1 MIIKEIKSPKTTRSL
16 HGLINYMF
24 DTEHHGEKVDYSN
37 ISNCYSVDVDMAT
50 FEMDLIQRQNTRTKL
65 DKTMHLV
72 VSFPEGEIPTREQ
85 MDDIEQT
92 LAESV
97 GLGHHHRISVAHSN
111 TENYHLHMAISRI
124 DPETHKMV
132 NPYNYFKEAAKARDE
147 LEIKHGLQVDYRRE
161 YREASDYSMDYHSGR
176 QSLHSWCQEHLKDSL
191 EETLKHASSWQDV
204 HCVFDQVGLSL
215 KKSGRGL
222 VVYNQDNDTAIK
234 ASSLSRNLSLT
245 QLQKSL
251 GRFSPSQSKSA
262 SSKTRSVMTQEKK
275 QDPLFAQYEAFKKT
289 RQEHKQTSLD
299 ALRDTVSKQRLLA
312 KAENL
317 QKRQKV
323 KDGYMTSQMKFES
336 YKRLGALNK
345 ARLATI
351 TKSYAEARKRVYSEH
366 GNVSFQQYLC
376 LQAASGNEEALARL
390 RSKAQLSIQHQGLSG
405 QGDKRITQFDSVAVD
420 KRGVLAYQVG
430 DNTIL
435 DNGKQ
440 LTTKGNSLVADKQLL
455 EMAVAKY
462 GQKLTLHGSDE
473 FQARIREAA
482 MTLNMNVT
490 FNGEAVNEHSQ
501 VDPVQQFID
510 KRNQDRERISSIAKH
525 ARFDGQSG
533 RFTYQGYRNI
543 GQQSV
548 VLLKQGETLYVKSVP
563 RKEVSSYRQ
572 LKVGAALSIDSGRSS
587 SNSEL
592 ER

>member
-1 MIIKEIKSPKTTRSL
+1 MIVEEIKSKKTTRSL
-16 HGLINYMF
+16 QGLINYML
-24 DTEHHGEKVDYSN
+24 DTEHNGEKLDYSH
-37 ISNCYSVDVDMAT
+37 ISNCYSVDTDMAVV
-50 FEMDLIQRQNTRTKL
+50 EMDLIQRQNTRTKL
-65 DKTMHLV
+65 DKTLHLV

-85 MDDIEQT
+85 LDDIEQT
-92 LAESV
+92 LSESI
-97 GLGHHHRISVAHSN
+97 GMGHHQRLSVAHSN
-111 TENYHLHMAISRI
+111 TENYHLHMAINRI

-132 NPYNYFKEAAKARDE
+132 NPYNYHKSLMVAATE
-147 LEIKHGLQVDYRRE
+147 LELKHGLEITERQPRSLD
-161 YREASDYSMDYHSGR
+161 ALTMDYHSGE
-176 QSLHSWCQEHLKDSL
+176 QSLHSWCQENIKDSL
-191 EETLKHASSWQDV
+191 EETLKHATSWQDV
-204 HCVFDQVGLSL
+204 HSVFDKVGLSL

-251 GRFSPSQSKSA
+251 GRFSPGQSKSA
-262 SSKTRSVMTQEKK
+262 TSKTRSVMTQEKK

-289 RQEHKQTSLD
+289 RQEHKQTSLA

-312 KAENL
+312 KAENI

-351 TKSYAEARKRVYSEH
+351 TKSYAEARKRVYAEH
-366 GNVSFQQYLC
+366 GNVSFQQFLC
-376 LQAASGNEEALARL
+376 LQAANGNEEALARL

-405 QGDKRITQFDSVAVD
+405 QGDKRITQFDSVCVD

-482 MTLNMNVT
+482 KTLNMNVT
-490 FNGEAVNEHSQ
+490 FNGETVNEHGQ

-525 ARFDGQSG
+525 ERFDGQSG

-563 RKEVSSYRQ
+563 RKDVSSYRQ
-572 LKVGAALSIDSGRSS
+572 LKVGATVSIDSGRSAS
-587 SNSEL
+587 SSEL

>member
-1 MIIKEIKSPKTTRSL
+1 MIVEEIKSKKTTRSL
-16 HGLINYMF
+16 QGLINYML
-24 DTEHHGEKVDYSN
+24 DTEHNGEKLDYSH
-37 ISNCYSVDVDMAT
+37 ISNCYSVDTDMAVV
-50 FEMDLIQRQNTRTKL
+50 EMDLIQRQNTRTKL
-65 DKTMHLV
+65 DKTLHLV

-85 MDDIEQT
+85 LDDIEQT
-92 LAESV
+92 LSESI
-97 GLGHHHRISVAHSN
+97 GMGHHQRLSVAHSN
-111 TENYHLHMAISRI
+111 TENYHLHMAINRI

-132 NPYNYFKEAAKARDE
+132 NPYNYHKSLMVAATE
-147 LEIKHGLQVDYRRE
+147 LELKHGLEITERQPRSL
-161 YREASDYSMDYHSGR
+161 EALTMDYHSGE
-176 QSLHSWCQEHLKDSL
+176 QSLHSWCQEHIKDSL
-191 EETLKHASSWQDV
+191 EETLKQTSSWQDV
-204 HCVFDQVGLSL
+204 HSVFDKVGLSL

-245 QLQKSL
+245 QLQKNL
-251 GRFSPSQSKSA
+251 GRFSPNQSKSA
-262 SSKTRSVMTQEKK
+262 TSKTRSAMTQEKK
-275 QDPLFAQYEAFKKT
+275 QDPLFAQYEAFKT
-289 RQEHKQTSLD
+289 SRQEHKEASLD

-323 KDGYMTSQMKFES
+323 KEGYMTSQMKFES
-336 YKRLGALNK
+336 YKRLGTANK
-345 ARLATI
+345 LRLATI
-351 TKSYAEARKRVYSEH
+351 TKSYAEARKRVYAEH

-376 LQAASGNEEALARL
+376 LQAANGNEEALARL

-405 QGDKRITQFDSVAVD
+405 QGDKRITQFDRVSVD

-440 LTTKGNSLVADKQLL
+440 LTTQGNSLVADKQLL

-482 MTLNMNVT
+482 KTLNMNVT
-490 FNGEAVNEHSQ
+490 LNGDAVNEHGH

-510 KRNQDRERISSIAKH
+510 KRNQDRARISSIAKH
-525 ARFDGQSG
+525 ERFDGQSG

-563 RKEVSSYRQ
+563 KKEVSSYRQ
-572 LKVGAALSIDSGRSS
+572 LKIGAAISMDSGRSS
-587 SNSEL
+587 VDSDL

>member
-1 MIIKEIKSPKTTRSL
+1 MIVEEIKSKKTTRSL
-16 HGLINYMF
+16 QGLINYML
-24 DTEHHGEKVDYSN
+24 DTEHNGEKLDYSH
-37 ISNCYSVDVDMAT
+37 ISNCYSIDTDMAVV
-50 FEMDLIQRQNTRTKL
+50 EMDLIQRQNTRTKL
-65 DKTMHLV
+65 DKTLHLV

-85 MDDIEQT
+85 LDDIEQT
-92 LAESV
+92 LSESI
-97 GLGHHHRISVAHSN
+97 GMGHHQRLSVAHSN
-111 TENYHLHMAISRI
+111 TENYHLHMAINRI

-132 NPYNYFKEAAKARDE
+132 NPYNYHKSLMVAATE
-147 LEIKHGLQVDYRRE
+147 LELKHGLEITERQPRSL
-161 YREASDYSMDYHSGR
+161 EALTMDYHSGE
-176 QSLHSWCQEHLKDSL
+176 QSLHSWCQEHIKDSL
-191 EETLKHASSWQDV
+191 EETLKQASSWQDV
-204 HCVFDQVGLSL
+204 HSVFDKVGLSL

-245 QLQKSL
+245 KLQKDL
-251 GRFSPSQSKSA
+251 GRFSPSHSKSA
-262 SSKTRSVMTQEKK
+262 TSKTRSAMTQEKK
-275 QDPLFAQYEAFKKT
+275 QDPLFAQYEVFKT
-289 RQEHKQTSLD
+289 SRQEHKEASLD
-299 ALRDTVSKQRLLA
+299 VLRDTVSKQRLLA

-323 KDGYMTSQMKFES
+323 KEGYMTSQMKFES
-336 YKRLGALNK
+336 YKRLGAANK
-345 ARLATI
+345 LRLATI
-351 TKSYAEARKRVYSEH
+351 TKSYAEARKRVYAEH

-376 LQAASGNEEALARL
+376 LQAANGNEDALARL

-405 QGDKRITQFDSVAVD
+405 QGDKRITQFDRVSVD

-440 LTTKGNSLVADKQLL
+440 LTTQGNSLVADKQLL

-482 MTLNMNVT
+482 KTLNMNVT
-490 FNGEAVNEHSQ
+490 LNGDAVNEHGH

-510 KRNQDRERISSIAKH
+510 KRNQDRARISSIAKH
-525 ARFDGQSG
+525 ERFDGHSG

-548 VLLKQGETLYVKSVP
+548 VLLKQGDTLYVKSVP
-563 RKEVSSYRQ
+563 KKEVSSYRQ
-572 LKVGAALSIDSGRSS
+572 LKIGAAISMDSGRSS
-587 SNSEL
+587 GNSDL

>member
-1 MIIKEIKSPKTTRSL
+1 ML
-16 HGLINYMF
+16 
-24 DTEHHGEKVDYSN
+24 DTEHNGEKLDYSH
-37 ISNCYSVDVDMAT
+37 ISNCYSVDTDMAVV
-50 FEMDLIQRQNTRTKL
+50 EMDLIQRQNTRTKL
-65 DKTMHLV
+65 DKTLHLV

-85 MDDIEQT
+85 LDDIEQT
-92 LAESV
+92 LSESI
-97 GLGHHHRISVAHSN
+97 GMGHHQRLSVAHSN
-111 TENYHLHMAISRI
+111 TENYHLHMAINRI

-132 NPYNYFKEAAKARDE
+132 NPYNYHKSLMVAATE
-147 LEIKHGLQVDYRRE
+147 LELKHGLEITERQPRSL
-161 YREASDYSMDYHSGR
+161 EALTMDYHSGE
-176 QSLHSWCQEHLKDSL
+176 QSLHSWCQEHIKDSL
-191 EETLKHASSWQDV
+191 EETLKQASSWQDV
-204 HCVFDQVGLSL
+204 HSVFDNAGLSL

-234 ASSLSRNLSLT
+234 ASSLSRHLSLT
-245 QLQKSL
+245 QLQKKL

-262 SSKTRSVMTQEKK
+262 TSKTRSAMTQEKK
-275 QDPLFAQYEAFKKT
+275 QDPLFAQYEAFKT
-289 RQEHKQTSLD
+289 SRQEHKEASLD

-317 QKRQKV
+317 QKRQKI
-323 KDGYMTSQMKFES
+323 KEGYMTSQMKFES
-336 YKRLGALNK
+336 YKRLGAANK
-345 ARLATI
+345 LRLATI
-351 TKSYAEARKRVYSEH
+351 TKSYAEARKRVYAEH

-376 LQAASGNEEALARL
+376 LQAANGNEEALARL

-405 QGDKRITQFDSVAVD
+405 QGDKRITQFDRVSVD

-440 LTTKGNSLVADKQLL
+440 LTTQGNSLVADKQLL

-482 MTLNMNVT
+482 KTLNMNVT
-490 FNGEAVNEHSQ
+490 LNGDAVNEHGH

-525 ARFDGQSG
+525 ERFDGQNG

-563 RKEVSSYRQ
+563 KKELSSYRQ
-572 LKVGAALSIDSGRSS
+572 LKIGAAVSMDSRRSS
-587 SNSEL
+587 GDPDL

>member
-1 MIIKEIKSPKTTRSL
+1 MIVEEIKSKKTTRSL
-16 HGLINYMF
+16 QGLINYML
-24 DTEHHGEKVDYSN
+24 DTEHNGEKLDYSH
-37 ISNCYSVDVDMAT
+37 ISNCYSVDTDMAVV
-50 FEMDLIQRQNTRTKL
+50 EMDLIQRQNTRTKL
-65 DKTMHLV
+65 DKTLHLV

-85 MDDIEQT
+85 LDDIEQT
-92 LAESV
+92 LSESI
-97 GLGHHHRISVAHSN
+97 GMGHHQRLSVAHSN
-111 TENYHLHMAISRI
+111 TENYHLHMAINRI

-132 NPYNYFKEAAKARDE
+132 NPYNYHKSLMVAATE
-147 LEIKHGLQVDYRRE
+147 LELKHGLEITERQPRSLD
-161 YREASDYSMDYHSGR
+161 ALTMDYHSGE
-176 QSLHSWCQEHLKDSL
+176 QSLHSWCQENIKDSL
-191 EETLKHASSWQDV
+191 EETLKHATSWQDV
-204 HCVFDQVGLSL
+204 HSVFDKVGLSL

-245 QLQKSL
+245 QLQKEL
-251 GRFSPSQSKSA
+251 GRFSPSQSKSV
-262 SSKTRSVMTQEKK
+262 SSKTRSAMTQEKK
-275 QDPLFAQYEAFKKT
+275 QDPLFVQYEAFKKT

-312 KAENL
+312 KAENI

-351 TKSYAEARKRVYSEH
+351 TKSYAEARKRVYAEH
-366 GNVSFQQYLC
+366 GNVSFQQFLC
-376 LQAASGNEEALARL
+376 LQAANGNEEALARL

-405 QGDKRITQFDSVAVD
+405 QGDKRITQFDSVCVD

-482 MTLNMNVT
+482 KTLNMNVT
-490 FNGEAVNEHSQ
+490 FNGETVNEHGQ

-525 ARFDGQSG
+525 ERFDGQSG

-563 RKEVSSYRQ
+563 RKDVSSYRQ
-572 LKVGAALSIDSGRSS
+572 LKVGATVSIDSGRSAS
-587 SNSEL
+587 SSEL

>member
-1 MIIKEIKSPKTTRSL
+1 ML
-16 HGLINYMF
+16 
-24 DTEHHGEKVDYSN
+24 DTEHNGEKLDYSH
-37 ISNCYSVDVDMAT
+37 ISNCYSVDTDMAVV
-50 FEMDLIQRQNTRTKL
+50 EMDLIQRQNTRTKL
-65 DKTMHLV
+65 DKTLHLV

-85 MDDIEQT
+85 LDDIEQT
-92 LAESV
+92 LSESI
-97 GLGHHHRISVAHSN
+97 GMGHHQRLSVAHSN
-111 TENYHLHMAISRI
+111 TENYHLHMAINRI

-132 NPYNYFKEAAKARDE
+132 NPYNYHKSLMVAATE
-147 LEIKHGLQVDYRRE
+147 LELKHGLEITERQPRSL
-161 YREASDYSMDYHSGR
+161 EALTMDYHSGE
-176 QSLHSWCQEHLKDSL
+176 QSLHSWCQEHIKDSL
-191 EETLKHASSWQDV
+191 EETLKQTSSWQDV
-204 HCVFDQVGLSL
+204 HSVFDKVGLSL

-245 QLQKSL
+245 QLQKNL
-251 GRFSPSQSKSA
+251 GRFSPNQSKSA
-262 SSKTRSVMTQEKK
+262 TSKTRSAMTQEKK
-275 QDPLFAQYEAFKKT
+275 QDPLFAQYEAFKT
-289 RQEHKQTSLD
+289 SRQEHKEASLD

-323 KDGYMTSQMKFES
+323 KEGYMTSQMKFES
-336 YKRLGALNK
+336 YKRLGTANK
-345 ARLATI
+345 LRLATI
-351 TKSYAEARKRVYSEH
+351 TKSYAEARKRVYAEH

-376 LQAASGNEEALARL
+376 LQAANGNEEALARL

-405 QGDKRITQFDSVAVD
+405 QGDKRITQFDRVSVD

-440 LTTKGNSLVADKQLL
+440 LTTQGNSLVADKQLL

-482 MTLNMNVT
+482 KTLNMNVT
-490 FNGEAVNEHSQ
+490 LNGDAVNEHGH

-510 KRNQDRERISSIAKH
+510 KRNQDRARISSIAKH
-525 ARFDGQSG
+525 ERFDGQSG

-563 RKEVSSYRQ
+563 KKEVSSYRQ
-572 LKVGAALSIDSGRSS
+572 LKIGAAISMDSGRSS
-587 SNSEL
+587 VDSDL

>member
-1 MIIKEIKSPKTTRSL
+1 MIVEEIKSKKTTRSL
-16 HGLINYMF
+16 QGLINYML
-24 DTEHHGEKVDYSN
+24 DTEHNGEKLDYSH
-37 ISNCYSVDVDMAT
+37 ISNCYSVDTDMAVV
-50 FEMDLIQRQNTRTKL
+50 EMDLIQRQNTRTKL
-65 DKTMHLV
+65 DKTLHLV

-85 MDDIEQT
+85 LDDIEQT
-92 LAESV
+92 LSESI
-97 GLGHHHRISVAHSN
+97 GMGHHQRLSVAHSN
-111 TENYHLHMAISRI
+111 TENYHLHMAINRI

-132 NPYNYFKEAAKARDE
+132 NPYNYHKSLMVAATE
-147 LEIKHGLQVDYRRE
+147 LELKHGLEITERQPRSLD
-161 YREASDYSMDYHSGR
+161 ALTMDYHSGE

-204 HCVFDQVGLSL
+204 HSVFDKVGLSL

-251 GRFSPSQSKSA
+251 GCFSPGQSKSV
-262 SSKTRSVMTQEKK
+262 SSKTRSAMTQEKK

-312 KAENL
+312 KAENI

-336 YKRLGALNK
+336 YKRLGTLNK

-351 TKSYAEARKRVYSEH
+351 TKSYAEARKRVYTEH

-376 LQAASGNEEALARL
+376 LQAASGNEDALARL

-405 QGDKRITQFDSVAVD
+405 QGDKRITQFDSVCVD

-482 MTLNMNVT
+482 KTLNMNVT
-490 FNGEAVNEHSQ
+490 FNGEAVNEHGR
-501 VDPVQQFID
+501 VDPIQQFID

-525 ARFDGQSG
+525 ERFDGQSG

-572 LKVGAALSIDSGRSS
+572 LKVGAAISIDSGHSS
-587 SNSEL
+587 SSSEL

>member
-1 MIIKEIKSPKTTRSL
+1 MIVEEIKSKKTTRSL
-16 HGLINYMF
+16 QGLINYML
-24 DTEHHGEKVDYSN
+24 DTEHNGEKLDYSH
-37 ISNCYSVDVDMAT
+37 ISNCYSVDTDMAVV
-50 FEMDLIQRQNTRTKL
+50 EMDLIQRQNTRTKL
-65 DKTMHLV
+65 DKTLHLV

-85 MDDIEQT
+85 LDDIEQT
-92 LAESV
+92 LSESI
-97 GLGHHHRISVAHSN
+97 GMGHHQRLSVAHSN
-111 TENYHLHMAISRI
+111 TENYHLHMAINRI

-132 NPYNYFKEAAKARDE
+132 NPYNYHKSLMVAATE
-147 LEIKHGLQVDYRRE
+147 LELKHGLEITERQPRSL
-161 YREASDYSMDYHSGR
+161 EALTMDYHSGE
-176 QSLHSWCQEHLKDSL
+176 QSLHSWCQEHIKDSL
-191 EETLKHASSWQDV
+191 EETLKQASSWQDV
-204 HCVFDQVGLSL
+204 HSVFDNAGLSL

-234 ASSLSRNLSLT
+234 ASSLSRHLSLT
-245 QLQKSL
+245 QLQKKL

-262 SSKTRSVMTQEKK
+262 TSKTRSAMTQEKK
-275 QDPLFAQYEAFKKT
+275 QDPLFAQYEAFKT
-289 RQEHKQTSLD
+289 SRQEHKEASLD

-317 QKRQKV
+317 QKRQKI
-323 KDGYMTSQMKFES
+323 KEGYMTSQMKFES
-336 YKRLGALNK
+336 YKRLGAANK
-345 ARLATI
+345 LRLATI
-351 TKSYAEARKRVYSEH
+351 TKSYAEARKRVYAEH

-376 LQAASGNEEALARL
+376 LQAANGNEEALARL

-405 QGDKRITQFDSVAVD
+405 QGDKRITQFDRVSVD

-440 LTTKGNSLVADKQLL
+440 LTTQGNSLVADKQLL

-482 MTLNMNVT
+482 KTLNMNVT
-490 FNGEAVNEHSQ
+490 LNGDAVNEHGH

-525 ARFDGQSG
+525 ERFDGQNG

-563 RKEVSSYRQ
+563 KKELSSYRQ
-572 LKVGAALSIDSGRSS
+572 LKIGAAVSMDSRRSS
-587 SNSEL
+587 GDPDL

>member
-1 MIIKEIKSPKTTRSL
+1 
-16 HGLINYMF
+16 MF
-24 DTEHHGEKVDYSN
+24 DTEHNGEKVDYSK

-161 YREASDYSMDYHSGR
+161 YREPSDYSMDHHSGR
-176 QSLHSWCQEHLKDSL
+176 QSLHSWCQENIKDTL
-191 EETLKHASSWQDV
+191 EETLKQASSWQDV
-204 HCVFDQVGLSL
+204 HCVFEQVGLTL

-234 ASSLSRNLSLT
+234 ATSLSRNLSLNRLEKT
-245 QLQKSL
+245 L
-251 GRFSPSQSKSA
+251 GQFNPGQAPSA
-262 SSKTRSVMTQEKK
+262 APKTRAAITQEKK
-275 QDPLFAQYEAFKKT
+275 KDPLFAQYEVFKQE
-289 RQEHKQTSLD
+289 RQEQKQAALD
-299 ALRDTVSKQRLLA
+299 SLRDTVSKQRLLA
-312 KAENL
+312 KIEN
-317 QKRQKV
+317 QEKRQKV
-323 KDGYMTSQMKFES
+323 KSGFASPKQKFES
-336 YKRLGALNK
+336 YKRLGAANK
-345 ARLATI
+345 LHLAVI
-351 TKSYAEARKRVYSEH
+351 TKSYAAERKRVYAEY
-366 GNVSFQQYLC
+366 GNLNFQQYLC
-376 LQAASGNEEALARL
+376 LEAAKGNEEALSRL

-405 QGDKRITQFDSVAVD
+405 EGDKRLTQFDSVTVD

-430 DNTIL
+430 EHTIL

-440 LTTKGNSLVADKQLL
+440 LTSKNNSLVADKQLL

-462 GQKLTLHGSDE
+462 GSNLKLQGSDE
-473 FQARIREAA
+473 FQARIRDAA
-482 MTLNMNVT
+482 IALNMDVTLNGAHV
-490 FNGEAVNEHSQ
+490 SQ
-501 VDPVQQFID
+501 GLTDVVSQFID
-510 KRNQDRERISSIAKH
+510 KRNQDREKIPSIVKH
-525 ARFDGQSG
+525 ERFDAQTG
-533 RFTYQGYRNI
+533 RFSYQGYRNI
-543 GQQSV
+543 GRQAV
-548 VLLKQGETLYVKSVP
+548 VLLQKGDTMYVKP
-563 RKEVSSYRQ
+563 VSRVEANAYRQ
-572 LKVGAALSIDSGRSS
+572 HKIGKVFSIGNEREQASD
-587 SNSEL
+587 L

>member
-1 MIIKEIKSPKTTRSL
+1 MIVEEIKSKKTTRSL
-16 HGLINYMF
+16 QGLINYML
-24 DTEHHGEKVDYSN
+24 DTEHNGDKLDYSH
-37 ISNCYSVDVDMAT
+37 ISNCYSVDTDMAVV
-50 FEMDLIQRQNTRTKL
+50 EMDLIQRQNTRTKL
-65 DKTMHLV
+65 DKTLHLV

-85 MDDIEQT
+85 LDDIEQT
-92 LAESV
+92 LSESI
-97 GLGHHHRISVAHSN
+97 GMGHHQRLSVAHSN
-111 TENYHLHMAISRI
+111 TENYHLHMAINRI

-132 NPYNYFKEAAKARDE
+132 NPYNYHKSLMVAATE
-147 LEIKHGLQVDYRRE
+147 LELKHGLEITERQPRSL
-161 YREASDYSMDYHSGR
+161 EALTMDYHSGE
-176 QSLHSWCQEHLKDSL
+176 QSLHSWCQEHIKDSL
-191 EETLKHASSWQDV
+191 EKTLKHASSWQDV
-204 HCVFDQVGLSL
+204 HSVFDKVGLSL

-234 ASSLSRNLSLT
+234 ASSLSRNLTLT

-251 GRFSPSQSKSA
+251 GRFSPGQSKSA
-262 SSKTRSVMTQEKK
+262 TSKTRSSMTQEKK

-312 KAENL
+312 KAENI

-351 TKSYAEARKRVYSEH
+351 TKSYAEARKRVYAEH

-376 LQAASGNEEALARL
+376 LQAANGNEEALARL

-405 QGDKRITQFDSVAVD
+405 QGDKRITQFDSVCVD

-482 MTLNMNVT
+482 KTLNMNVT
-490 FNGEAVNEHSQ
+490 FNGETVNEHGQ

-525 ARFDGQSG
+525 ERFDGQSG

-563 RKEVSSYRQ
+563 RKDVSSYRQ
-572 LKVGAALSIDSGRSS
+572 LKVGAAVSIDSGRSAS
-587 SNSEL
+587 SSEL

>member
-1 MIIKEIKSPKTTRSL
+1 MIVEEIKSKKTTRSL
-16 HGLINYMF
+16 QGLINYML
-24 DTEHHGEKVDYSN
+24 DTEHNGEKLDYSH
-37 ISNCYSVDVDMAT
+37 ISNCYSVDTDMAVV
-50 FEMDLIQRQNTRTKL
+50 EMDLIQRQNTRTKL
-65 DKTMHLV
+65 DKTLHLV

-85 MDDIEQT
+85 LDDIEQT
-92 LAESV
+92 LSESI
-97 GLGHHHRISVAHSN
+97 GMGHHQRLSVAHSN
-111 TENYHLHMAISRI
+111 TENYHLHMAINRI

-132 NPYNYFKEAAKARDE
+132 NPYNYHKSLMVAATE
-147 LEIKHGLQVDYRRE
+147 LELKHGLEITERQSRSL
-161 YREASDYSMDYHSGR
+161 EALTMDYHSGE
-176 QSLHSWCQEHLKDSL
+176 QSLHSWCQEHIKDSL
-191 EETLKHASSWQDV
+191 EKTLKHASSWQDV
-204 HCVFDQVGLSL
+204 HSVFDKVGLSL

-234 ASSLSRNLSLT
+234 ASSLSRNLTLT

-251 GRFSPSQSKSA
+251 GRFSPGQSKSA
-262 SSKTRSVMTQEKK
+262 TSKTRSSMTQEKK

-312 KAENL
+312 KAENI

-351 TKSYAEARKRVYSEH
+351 TKSYAEARKRVYAEH

-376 LQAASGNEEALARL
+376 LQAANGNEEALARL

-405 QGDKRITQFDSVAVD
+405 QGDKRITQFDSVCVD

-482 MTLNMNVT
+482 KTLNMNVT
-490 FNGEAVNEHSQ
+490 FNGETVNEHGQ

-525 ARFDGQSG
+525 ERFDGQSG

-563 RKEVSSYRQ
+563 RKDVSSYRQ
-572 LKVGAALSIDSGRSS
+572 LKVGAAVSIDSGRSAS
-587 SNSEL
+587 SSEL

>member
-1 MIIKEIKSPKTTRSL
+1 MIVEEIKSKKTTRSL
-16 HGLINYMF
+16 QGLINYML
-24 DTEHHGEKVDYSN
+24 DTEHNGEKLDYSH
-37 ISNCYSVDVDMAT
+37 ISNCYSVDTDMAVV
-50 FEMDLIQRQNTRTKL
+50 EMDLIQRQNTRTKL
-65 DKTMHLV
+65 DKTLHLV

-85 MDDIEQT
+85 LDDIEQT
-92 LAESV
+92 LSESI
-97 GLGHHHRISVAHSN
+97 GMGHHQRLSVAHSN
-111 TENYHLHMAISRI
+111 TENYHLHMAINRI

-132 NPYNYFKEAAKARDE
+132 NPYNYHKSLMVAATE
-147 LEIKHGLQVDYRRE
+147 LELKHGLEITERQPRSL
-161 YREASDYSMDYHSGR
+161 EALTMDYHSGE
-176 QSLHSWCQEHLKDSL
+176 QSLHSWCQENIKDSL

-204 HCVFDQVGLSL
+204 HSVFDKVGLSL

-251 GRFSPSQSKSA
+251 GRFSPGQTKSA
-262 SSKTRSVMTQEKK
+262 TSKARSAMTQEKK

-289 RQEHKQTSLD
+289 RQDHKQTSLD

-312 KAENL
+312 KAENI

-351 TKSYAEARKRVYSEH
+351 TKSYAEARKRVYAEH

-376 LQAASGNEEALARL
+376 LQAANGNEEALARL

-405 QGDKRITQFDSVAVD
+405 QGDKRITQFDSVCVD

-482 MTLNMNVT
+482 KTLNMNVT
-490 FNGEAVNEHSQ
+490 FNGEAVNEQSQ
-501 VDPVQQFID
+501 VDPIQQFID

-525 ARFDGQSG
+525 ERFDGQSG

-563 RKEVSSYRQ
+563 KKEVSSYRQ
-572 LKVGAALSIDSGRSS
+572 LKIGAAISMDSGRSS
-587 SNSEL
+587 VDSDL

>member
-1 MIIKEIKSPKTTRSL
+1 
-16 HGLINYMF
+16 
-24 DTEHHGEKVDYSN
+24 
-37 ISNCYSVDVDMAT
+37 MAVV
-50 FEMDLIQRQNTRTKL
+50 EMDLIQRQNTRTKL
-65 DKTMHLV
+65 DKTLHLV

-85 MDDIEQT
+85 LDDIEQT
-92 LAESV
+92 LSESI
-97 GLGHHHRISVAHSN
+97 GMGHHQRLSVAHSN
-111 TENYHLHMAISRI
+111 TENYHLHMAINRI

-132 NPYNYFKEAAKARDE
+132 NPYNYHKSLMVAATE
-147 LEIKHGLQVDYRRE
+147 LELKHGLEITERQPRSLD
-161 YREASDYSMDYHSGR
+161 ALTMDYHSGE

-204 HCVFDQVGLSL
+204 HSVFDKVGLSL

-251 GRFSPSQSKSA
+251 GRFSPGQTKSA
-262 SSKTRSVMTQEKK
+262 TSKARSAMTQEKK

-312 KAENL
+312 KAENI

-376 LQAASGNEEALARL
+376 LQAANGNEEALTRL
-390 RSKAQLSIQHQGLSG
+390 RSKAQLSIQHQ
-405 QGDKRITQFDSVAVD
+405 
-420 KRGVLAYQVG
+420 
-430 DNTIL
+430 
-435 DNGKQ
+435 
-440 LTTKGNSLVADKQLL
+440 
-455 EMAVAKY
+455 
-462 GQKLTLHGSDE
+462 
-473 FQARIREAA
+473 
-482 MTLNMNVT
+482 
-490 FNGEAVNEHSQ
+490 
-501 VDPVQQFID
+501 
-510 KRNQDRERISSIAKH
+510 
-525 ARFDGQSG
+525 
-533 RFTYQGYRNI
+533 
-543 GQQSV
+543 
-548 VLLKQGETLYVKSVP
+548 
-563 RKEVSSYRQ
+563 
-572 LKVGAALSIDSGRSS
+572 
-587 SNSEL
+587 
-592 ER
+592 

>member
-1 MIIKEIKSPKTTRSL
+1 MIVEEIKSKKTTRSL
-16 HGLINYMF
+16 QGLINYML
-24 DTEHHGEKVDYSN
+24 DTEHNGEKLDYSH
-37 ISNCYSVDVDMAT
+37 ISNCYSIDTDMAVV
-50 FEMDLIQRQNTRTKL
+50 EMDLIQRQNTRTKL
-65 DKTMHLV
+65 DKTLHLV

-85 MDDIEQT
+85 LDDIEQT
-92 LAESV
+92 LSESI
-97 GLGHHHRISVAHSN
+97 GMGHHQRLSVAHSN
-111 TENYHLHMAISRI
+111 TENYHLHMAINRI

-132 NPYNYFKEAAKARDE
+132 NPYNYHKSLMVAATE
-147 LEIKHGLQVDYRRE
+147 LELKHGLEITERQPRSL
-161 YREASDYSMDYHSGR
+161 EALTMDYHSGE
-176 QSLHSWCQEHLKDSL
+176 QSLHSWCQEHIKDSL

-204 HCVFDQVGLSL
+204 HCVFDKVGLSL

-245 QLQKSL
+245 QLQKEL

-262 SSKTRSVMTQEKK
+262 TSKTRSAMTQEKK

-312 KAENL
+312 KAENI

-351 TKSYAEARKRVYSEH
+351 TKSYAEARKRVYAEH

-376 LQAASGNEEALARL
+376 LQAANGNEEALARL

-405 QGDKRITQFDSVAVD
+405 QGDKRITQFDSVCVD

-482 MTLNMNVT
+482 KTLNMNVT
-490 FNGEAVNEHSQ
+490 FNGETVNEHGQ

-525 ARFDGQSG
+525 ERFDGQSG

-563 RKEVSSYRQ
+563 RKDVSSYRQ
-572 LKVGAALSIDSGRSS
+572 LKVGAAVSIDSGRSAS
-587 SNSEL
+587 SSEL

>member
-1 MIIKEIKSPKTTRSL
+1 MIVEEIKSKKTTRSL
-16 HGLINYMF
+16 QGLINYML
-24 DTEHHGEKVDYSN
+24 DTEHNGEKLDYSH
-37 ISNCYSVDVDMAT
+37 ISNCYSVDTDMAVV
-50 FEMDLIQRQNTRTKL
+50 EMDLIQRQNTRTKL
-65 DKTMHLV
+65 DKTLHLV

-85 MDDIEQT
+85 LDDIEQT
-92 LAESV
+92 LSESI
-97 GLGHHHRISVAHSN
+97 GMGHHQRLSVAHSN
-111 TENYHLHMAISRI
+111 TENYHLHMAINRI

-132 NPYNYFKEAAKARDE
+132 NPYNYHKSLMVAATE
-147 LEIKHGLQVDYRRE
+147 LELKHGLEITERQPRSL
-161 YREASDYSMDYHSGR
+161 EALTMDYHSGE
-176 QSLHSWCQEHLKDSL
+176 QSLHSWCQEHIKDSL
-191 EETLKHASSWQDV
+191 EETLKQASSWQDV
-204 HCVFDQVGLSL
+204 HSVFDKVGLSL

-245 QLQKSL
+245 QLQKKL

-262 SSKTRSVMTQEKK
+262 TSKTRSAMTQEKK
-275 QDPLFAQYEAFKKT
+275 QDPLFARYEAFKT
-289 RQEHKQTSLD
+289 SRQEHKEASLD

-323 KDGYMTSQMKFES
+323 KEGNMTSQMKFES
-336 YKRLGALNK
+336 YKRLGAANK
-345 ARLATI
+345 LRLATI
-351 TKSYAEARKRVYSEH
+351 TKSYAEARKRVYAEH

-376 LQAASGNEEALARL
+376 LQAANGNEEALARL

-405 QGDKRITQFDSVAVD
+405 QGDKRITQFDRVSVD

-440 LTTKGNSLVADKQLL
+440 LTTQGNSLVADKQLL

-482 MTLNMNVT
+482 KTLNMNVT
-490 FNGEAVNEHSQ
+490 LNGDAVNELGH

-525 ARFDGQSG
+525 ERFDGQSG

-563 RKEVSSYRQ
+563 KKEVSSYRQ
-572 LKVGAALSIDSGRSS
+572 LNIGSAVSMDSGRSS
-587 SNSEL
+587 GDPDL